1 MNRAERISI
10 PAKTILLGKGK
21 GRINYTLL
29 IKDACACISIKVA
42 MTLLSSSSL
51 GVTLSH
57 RLTVY
62 ITVSPV
68 FSIWR
73 ALSQWK
79 FLL

>member
-1 MNRAERISI
+1 MNRAERISV
-10 PAKTILLGKGK
+10 PAKTILLEKGK

-29 IKDACACISIKVA
+29 IKDVCACISIKVA

-57 RLTVY
+57 RLTAC

-68 FSIWR
+68 FSLWR
-73 ALSQWK
+73 ALSQRE

>member
-1 MNRAERISI
+1 MNRAERISV
-10 PAKTILLGKGK
+10 PAKTILLEKGK

-29 IKDACACISIKVA
+29 IKYVCACISIKVA

-57 RLTVY
+57 RLTAC
-62 ITVSPV
+62 ITVSLV

-73 ALSQWK
+73 ALSQRE